1 MKKVLVL
8 TGWGLPD
15 YAAAAAATLRAFPEA
30 DVLGA
35 SQRRLSEF
43 LLKAGKGRE
52 DVYILGVAL
61 HENPT
66 EVARVVEELDASGT
80 TVTWISARDL
90 PSEAASLRHCDAL
103 IVKEYS
109 ELPLLT
115 EAVGRFF
122 RIDVSEFIPYA
133 TKTERKL
140 TEIGRYQELF
150 RAAGYVHRNRDDD
163 TTYATAIRY
172 LSKPLNSCAWA
183 KAVKSVVDDFR
194 RYGHRELLGSS
205 PAIRKVSALIAKAA
219 KYDSARVLILGD
231 SGTGKETVAQQI
243 HQRSSR
249 REMEFVPFNCASVT
263 PNLLEGRLFGYEKG
277 AYTGADRQTDG
288 LFGKAKG
295 GTLFLDEIGELP
307 MEAQGL
313 LLRVLEEGKYQRL
326 GGTEEIEAD
335 VRLIT
340 ATNRDLPS
348 MVREGAFRRD
358 LFQRLCV
365 IEIRMPSLREHK
377 EDIPAI
383 ANDWWIRNKGE
394 RLTETQVNDLMS
406 FDYDGN
412 VRELINLL
420 ERALVLEE
428 TNFKAVIS
436 EYKAIN
442 AGLYA
447 DPKTE
452 DLNVQG
458 ELLENVLKAHVRKVA
473 QRYRTQKEAAKA
485 LGIAVNTMK
494 GYL

>member
-15 YAAAAAATLRAFPEA
+15 YAAAAAATLRAFPDAE
-30 DVLGA
+30 VLGA
-35 SQRRLSEF
+35 SRKKLPDILRE
-43 LLKAGKGRE
+43 KGKGRE
-52 DVYILGVAL
+52 DVYILGVAM
-61 HENPT
+61 HENP
-66 EVARVVEELDASGT
+66 ADLANALEELDAGGT
-80 TVTWISARDL
+80 AVTWISARGL
-90 PSEAASLRHCDAL
+90 PSEAAVLRHCEAL
-103 IVKEYS
+103 IIKEFGDM
-109 ELPLLT
+109 PLLT
-115 EAVGRFF
+115 EAVGRYFQV
-122 RIDVSEFIPYA
+122 DVSEFLPFA
-133 TKTERKL
+133 VKTQKKL
-140 TEIGRYQELF
+140 TEVGKYQELF

-163 TTYATAIRY
+163 VTYATAIRY
-172 LSKPLNSCAWA
+172 LSKPINSCAWA
-183 KAVKSVVDDFR
+183 QPVKAVVEDFR
-194 RYGHRELLGSS
+194 RYGHRELVGTS
-205 PAIRKVSALIAKAA
+205 PAIRKVADQIAKAA

-243 HQRSSR
+243 HQRSAR
-249 REMEFVPFNCASVT
+249 HEAEFIPFNCASVT

-277 AYTGADRQTDG
+277 AYTGADKQTDG
-288 LFGKAKG
+288 LFGRAKG

-307 MEAQGL
+307 KEAQGL

-348 MVREGAFRRD
+348 MVREGTFRRD

-394 RLTETQVNDLMS
+394 RLTEAQLNDLMA
-406 FDYDGN
+406 FDYEGN

-428 TNFKAVIS
+428 SDFRAVIT
-436 EYKAIN
+436 EYKTIN

-447 DPKTE
+447 DPNASDSEGPSERLE
-452 DLNVQG
+452 DVM
-458 ELLENVLKAHVRKVA
+458 KAHVRKVM
-473 QRYRTQKEAAKA
+473 QRYRTQKDAAKA

>member
-1 MKKVLVL
+1 MSKILIL

-15 YAAAAAATLRAFPEA
+15 YAAAAAATLQAFPDAE
-30 DVLGA
+30 VLGV
-35 SQRRLSEF
+35 SKRRLVET
-43 LLKAGKGRE
+43 LQMKGKGRE
-52 DVYILGVAL
+52 DVYILGVAM

-66 EVARVVEELDASGT
+66 ELVRTINELDAGGT
-80 TVTWISARDL
+80 TVTWISAKEL
-90 PSEAASLRHCDAL
+90 PPEAGMLRHCDAL
-103 IVKEYS
+103 IMKAYP
-109 ELPLLT
+109 ELPTLT
-115 EAVGRFF
+115 AAVGRFF
-122 RIDVSEFIPYA
+122 RVDVADLLPFAVKTAKTLSEVG
-133 TKTERKL
+133 K
-140 TEIGRYQELF
+140 YQELF

-163 TTYATAIRY
+163 TTYTTAIRY
-172 LSKPLNSCAWA
+172 LSKPINSCAWSQTI
-183 KAVKSVVDDFR
+183 KSVVFDFR
-194 RYGHRELLGSS
+194 RYGHRELIGSS
-205 PAIRKVSALIAKAA
+205 PSIRKVADQIAKAA
-219 KYDSARVLILGD
+219 RYDSARVLILGD

-243 HQRSSR
+243 HQRSAR
-249 REMEFVPFNCASVT
+249 NEADFIPFNCASVT

-277 AYTGADRQTDG
+277 AYTGADKQTDG
-288 LFGKAKG
+288 LFAKAKG

-307 MEAQGL
+307 KEAQGL

-348 MVREGAFRRD
+348 MVREGTFRRD

-365 IEIRMPSLREHK
+365 IEIKMPALAEHK

-394 RLTETQVNDLMS
+394 RLTEAQLNDLMA
-406 FDYDGN
+406 FDYEGN

-428 TNFKAVIS
+428 SDFRAVIT

-447 DPKTE
+447 DPNVSDSEGQSERLE
-452 DLNVQG
+452 DVM
-458 ELLENVLKAHVRKVA
+458 KAHVRKVV